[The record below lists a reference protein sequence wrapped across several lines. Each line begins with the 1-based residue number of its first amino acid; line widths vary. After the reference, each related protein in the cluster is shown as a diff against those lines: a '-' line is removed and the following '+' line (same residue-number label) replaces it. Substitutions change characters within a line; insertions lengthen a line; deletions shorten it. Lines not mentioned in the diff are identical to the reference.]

1 MSSKGIYASNFLS
14 KYFNRSKNFECFDCK
29 LISPKNYFIEC
40 QHCICQR
47 CLSNNKYC
55 SLCPNQRIKVD
66 GDNPTAFQFILTEII
81 LNPYLMKCVFNP
93 CEWQGTYHDFI
104 KVHYQECDFRKNRE
118 LYQEYFEEFSNGES
132 EERNK
137 RSKSEIKSVKKNVK
151 NKYSLNNSSND
162 NSSDERD
169 FNNSFYR
176 RNKRDNNDKIKNML
190 AKRNKYEK
198 IEKNNEIKPSKDDF
212 EIYQDNFFSI
222 KKGFICEKNNPKN
235 FNNCLFGINK
245 IVNNEE
251 KSFEQQN
258 NYKNYDLKEIVIN
271 IGDDGD
277 ENEEEEDDEKDE
289 EEEEEESEEVEE
301 EIDKRRQRQN
311 RVDIEFEFEGGNSEV
326 IPIVEEEEDEE
337 DGKDEEDEDDND
349 NIGDKENNVEEEYIE
364 FVEKD
369 TSKETY
375 LKDYE
380 IEEIESE
387 DNSQDED
394 YEQEEIEELNEDD
407 ESEEEEK
414 IKRKRK
420 IKYQKRKNMVKSN
433 NYNYLNRKRKKYP
446 INDDYFNEY
455 NDNYADNNYININGY
470 KNKIYK
476 RYENGRYNNYKRRK
490 IQY

>member
-47 CLSNNKYC
+47 CLPNNKYC

-137 RSKSEIKSVKKNVK
+137 RSKSEIKSVKKNVR

-169 FNNSFYR
+169 FYNSFYR

-222 KKGFICEKNNPKN
+222 KKGFVCENNYPKN
-235 FNNCLFGINK
+235 FNNGAFGINK
-245 IVNNEE
+245 VVNNEE
-251 KSFEQQN
+251 KSFEHQN
-258 NYKNYDLKEIVIN
+258 NYRNCDLKEIVIN
-271 IGDDGD
+271 IGDDSD
-277 ENEEEEDDEKDE
+277 ENEEEEEDEKDE
-289 EEEEEESEEVEE
+289 EEEEDEENEEIEEE
-301 EIDKRRQRQN
+301 EIDKKRQRQN

-326 IPIVEEEEDEE
+326 IPIVEEEEEEE
-337 DGKDEEDEDDND
+337 DGKDEEDKDDN
-349 NIGDKENNVEEEYIE
+349 IEDKENGGEEEYIE

-394 YEQEEIEELNEDD
+394 YEQEEIEEQNEDD

-420 IKYQKRKNMVKSN
+420 VKYQKRKNIVKSN
-433 NYNYLNRKRKKYP
+433 NYNYLNRKRKKYL
-446 INDDYFNEY
+446 INKDYFNEY
-455 NDNYADNNYININGY
+455 NDNYEDNNYI
-470 KNKIYK
+470 
-476 RYENGRYNNYKRRK
+476 NNYKRRK

>member
-1 MSSKGIYASNFLS
+1 MSSIGIYASNFLS
-14 KYFNRSKNFECFDCK
+14 KYFNRSKNFQCFDCK

-47 CLSNNKYC
+47 CLPNNKYC
-55 SLCPNQRIKVD
+55 SLCPNQRIKID

-118 LYQEYFEEFSNGES
+118 LYPEYFEEFSNGES

-137 RSKSEIKSVKKNVK
+137 RSKSEIKSVRKNVK
-151 NKYSLNNSSND
+151 NKYLLNNSSND

-222 KKGFICEKNNPKN
+222 KKGFICDKNNPKN
-235 FNNCLFGINK
+235 FNNRSFGINK
-245 IVNNEE
+245 VVNNEE

-258 NYKNYDLKEIVIN
+258 NYRNYDLEEIVIN
-271 IGDDGD
+271 IGEDGD
-277 ENEEEEDDEKDE
+277 ENEEEEEDEKDE
-289 EEEEEESEEVEE
+289 EEEEAEENEEVEE
-301 EIDKRRQRQN
+301 EIDKKRQRQN

-326 IPIVEEEEDEE
+326 IPIVEEEED
-337 DGKDEEDEDDND
+337 GKDEEDEDDNME
-349 NIGDKENNVEEEYIE
+349 DKENNGDEEYIE

-394 YEQEEIEELNEDD
+394 YEQEEIEEPNEDD

-420 IKYQKRKNMVKSN
+420 IKYQKRKNIVKSN

-446 INDDYFNEY
+446 NNNVYFNEY
-455 NDNYADNNYININGY
+455 NDNFEDNNYI
-470 KNKIYK
+470 
-476 RYENGRYNNYKRRK
+476 NNYKRRK